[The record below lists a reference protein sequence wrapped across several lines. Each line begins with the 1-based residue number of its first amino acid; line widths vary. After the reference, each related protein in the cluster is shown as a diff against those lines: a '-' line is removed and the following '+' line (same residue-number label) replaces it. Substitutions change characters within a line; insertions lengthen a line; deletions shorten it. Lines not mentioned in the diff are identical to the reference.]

1 MAVKKKLIAKQRI
14 FSYNES
20 RIAYDN
26 FFEIQSRRII
36 MYSFQEIEKVD
47 PQIASAIEDEIKRQ
61 NSHLEL
67 IASENWVSKAVMA
80 AMGSPL
86 TNKYAEGYPGHRY
99 YGGCECVDV
108 VENLAIERARE
119 LFGCEYVNVQ
129 PHSGAQANM
138 AVFFAALKPGDTVMG
153 MNLAHGGH
161 LSHGSKANLSGAY
174 FNIVPYGVNDEG
186 FIDYEEVR
194 RIALECRPKMIVC
207 GASAYGRTIDF
218 KKFREIADEVGAYLM
233 ADIAHIA
240 GLVAAGEHPSPIPYA
255 HVTTTTTHKT
265 LRGPRGG
272 MIMSSNA
279 VAEEL
284 KLNKAVF
291 PGIQGGPLMHVIA
304 AKAVCFKEALSDDFR
319 VYQQHILDNAQ
330 ALCRGLMDRGI
341 RIVSGGTD
349 NHLMLVDLTN
359 FDQTGKAVE
368 KLLDAANITC
378 NKNTIPNDPKS
389 PFVTSGIRLGTPAVT
404 SRGMNTQDMDR
415 IADAIAMVIKGGEEK
430 VADARAIVKELTDKY
445 PLEA

>member
-304 AKAVCFKEALSDDFR
+304 AKAVCFKEALEPEFKE
-319 VYQQHILDNAQ
+319 YQKQVVKNAK
-330 ALCRGLMDRGI
+330 ALCEGLKKRGVK
-341 RIVSGGTD
+341 IVSGDTD
-349 NHLMLVDLTN
+349 NHLMLVDLTEN
-359 FDQTGKAVE
+359 NVSGKELE
-368 KLLDAANITC
+368 KRLDDAHITC
-378 NKNTIPNDPKS
+378 NKNTIPNDPRS
-389 PFVTSGIRLGTPAVT
+389 PFVTSGVRLGTPAVT
-404 SRGMNTQDMDR
+404 TRGMKEDDMDK
-415 IADAIAMVIKGGEEK
+415 IAEIIAMVIESEDNVEAAKK
-430 VADARAIVKELTDKY
+430 LVAELTEKY
-445 PLEA
+445 PLC